1 MRCNEVE
8 ITKRINSWKDN
19 LLIHVSAC
27 NGIYSL
33 CSIIYFGQLLPA
45 TEPKVPRPPEVV
57 VQAMICG

>member
-27 NGIYSL
+27 IYSL
-33 CSIIYFGQLLPA
+33 CSIIYFGQLLPV
-45 TEPKVPRPPEVV
+45 TELKVPHPPEVV
-57 VQAMICG
+57 EQAMICG